1 MIAGPLVRFRRLRA
15 EQRRYLVKASVL
27 LGFASAAVALLP
39 FRYAIRFGCVPLSA
53 RYPRL
58 AEQADI
64 VWAVQAAARR
74 LPWRTMCIEQG
85 IVAQRMLR
93 SIGVEAL
100 LHYGARNDAM
110 SGKLAAHVWV
120 SAGGASL
127 IGGEEASAFRE
138 IATFP

>member
-1 MIAGPLVRFRRLRA
+1 
-15 EQRRYLVKASVL
+15 
-27 LGFASAAVALLP
+27 
-39 FRYAIRFGCVPLSA
+39 
-53 RYPRL
+53 L

-120 SAGGASL
+120 SAGGTSL

>member
-39 FRYAIRFGCVPLSA
+39 FGFAIRFGCVPPSNRHA
-53 RYPRL
+53 DV
-58 AEQADI
+58 AQQGDI
-64 VWAVQAAARR
+64 VWAVKAAARR

-93 SIGVEAL
+93 SIGVEAV
-100 LHYGARNDAM
+100 LHYGARHDAT
-110 SGKLAAHVWV
+110 SGKLKAHVWV
-120 SAGGASL
+120 SVGESIL
-127 IGGEEASAFRE
+127 IGGEEAAGFRE
-138 IATFP
+138 IATFA